1 MKQYCLIS
9 AICYN
14 GTYRNKTTNVCEPCP
29 VGEYQPEDLQEE
41 CIKCPAKYSTE
52 SAGKNNL
59 TDCKCMSSILN
70 QNYCVT
76 IFLDDTNT
84 VIVSKK
90 LFNLAQIIKLI
101 KLIIRQFIQQF

>member
-1 MKQYCLIS
+1 MIS

-14 GTYRNKTTNVCEPCP
+14 GTYRNKTTNVCESCP

-41 CIKCPAKYSTE
+41 CIKCPTKYSTE
-52 SAGKNNL
+52 SAGKNNI

-70 QNYCVT
+70 LSNCIT
-76 IFLDDTNT
+76 IFLDDRNT

-90 LFNLAQIIKLI
+90 IFNLAQIIKLI
-101 KLIIRQFIQQF
+101 IKT